1 MADPRQKEGF
11 RDFADEM
18 REMLEQIE
26 QDLVRIGRGER
37 DPERLNSLFRAAHT
51 IKGTSGMYDF
61 HSVSDFVHSLENV
74 LDRVRSG
81 KLELS
86 EELIQAVL
94 QCKDHL
100 LKRLAMYEHGHEE
113 DPQTLSEG
121 ERLVEELTAVA
132 GGVTAD
138 KTAAPAPRDTTRGE
152 ALWSIHV
159 SCHPQLFV
167 NGLDPY
173 PFFRYLSEH
182 GTIESIKI
190 RDERLPALNELDAT
204 LSYLDF
210 DLTFRTLL
218 SQAEIVAAFDFARH
232 DIDLSV
238 TPPAAATG
246 QATEAAPAADA
257 PTRSAEAVGERESRD
272 SKSGRTIR
280 VDADK
285 LDLVVDNVGEAVV
298 VASSIQQLSTNL
310 KNEFL
315 EEMAHRL
322 SVLLTDIR
330 GNSLKLRM
338 VPVDTV
344 FRRFT
349 RVVYEMGLRLGK
361 PARLEIRGGDTELD
375 KNLIDHLTDP
385 LTHMVRNSLDHG
397 VEATPEEREK
407 AGKPREAVIL
417 LSAYHRAGEVIIE
430 VSDDGRGIDRDE
442 VLNRA
447 ASCGLYKPGDAI
459 KDEQIYRF
467 LFEPGFSTS
476 DTITELSGRGVGL
489 DVVRKNVEALRGR
502 IEVETDKGKGTLFRI
517 VLPLTLANIDGF
529 LLRVGRNQYAIPLD
543 MVNECMEFRAA
554 DLVVGEQNY
563 IRVRGKVMPF
573 INMNE
578 WFEETASTEERRNL
592 VIVHAGNL
600 QAGLVVD
607 ALLGRMHSVI
617 KPLGDQFG
625 ETHGVSGFAV
635 LGDGS
640 IALILD
646 TNSLVAD
653 VKRRSEELAEEGL
666 ESELALFSEGS

>member
-18 REMLEQIE
+18 REMLEQME
-26 QDLVRIGRGER
+26 QDLVRIGRGEK
-37 DPERLNSLFRAAHT
+37 DPERLNSLFRSAHT

-61 HSVSDFVHSLENV
+61 HSISDFVHSLENV

-81 KLELS
+81 QLELS
-86 EELIQAVL
+86 ELLIQAVL

-100 LKRLAMYEHGHEE
+100 LKRLAMYEHGHYE

-121 ERLVEELTAVA
+121 DRLVEELTGAA
-132 GGVTAD
+132 GGIGVAKPTGQASTA
-138 KTAAPAPRDTTRGE
+138 KGEEVRDW
-152 ALWSIHV
+152 AIHI
-159 SCHPQLFV
+159 SCHPQLFA

-173 PFFRYLSEH
+173 PFFRYLAEH
-182 GTIESIKI
+182 GTVNNLQLH
-190 RDERLPALNELDAT
+190 DERIPALSELDAT
-204 LSYLDF
+204 TCYLDF
-210 DLTFRTLL
+210 DLTFQTALPQ
-218 SQAEIVAAFDFARH
+218 SAIVAAFEFAKH

-238 TPPAAATG
+238 TPLAGTG
-246 QATEAAPAADA
+246 AVSTAAPEIRHEAETS
-257 PTRSAEAVGERESRD
+257 TRDHEAHD
-272 SKSGRTIR
+272 HKSGRTIR

-298 VASSIQQLSTNL
+298 VASSIQQLSINL

-322 SVLLTDIR
+322 TVLLTDIR
-330 GNSLKLRM
+330 ANSLKLRM

-349 RVVYEMGLRLGK
+349 RVVYEMGLKLGK
-361 PARLEIRGGDTELD
+361 PARLEIHGGDTELD

-385 LTHMVRNSLDHG
+385 LTHMIRNALDHG
-397 VEATPEEREK
+397 IEETPEDRQQ
-407 AGKPREAVIL
+407 AGKAREAVISL
-417 LSAYHRAGEVIIE
+417 VAYHRAGEIIIE
-430 VSDDGRGIDRDE
+430 VSDDGRGIDKDE
-442 VLNRA
+442 VLKRA

-459 KDEQIYRF
+459 KEEQIYRF

-476 DTITELSGRGVGL
+476 ETVTELSGRGVGL
-489 DVVRKNVEALRGR
+489 DVVRKNVEALRGH
-502 IEVETDKGKGTLFRI
+502 IEIESQKGKGTLFRI
-517 VLPLTLANIDGF
+517 ILPLTLANIDGF
-529 LLRVGRNQYAIPLD
+529 LLRVGKNQYAIPLD
-543 MVNECMEFRAA
+543 MVNECMEFRSS

-578 WFEETASTEERRNL
+578 WFEETASSDERRNL

-617 KPLGDQFG
+617 KPLGDHFG
-625 ETHGVSGFAV
+625 DTHGVSGFAV

-653 VKRRSEELAEEGL
+653 VKRRSEELAQENL
-666 ESELALFSEGS
+666 EAELAVFADSN